1 MRFLPLG
8 STDTNRTLS
17 SYDSSVNVNFIG
29 TSCCDGTHE
38 STRLHCGSIRVLWYS
53 CLVSNGTTMIMPNV
67 AYWSNEAL
75 GRIKLYIL
83 QRCWNVQW
91 KPIVT
96 IPWSS
101 TQREHMVHASWPI
114 GPIGRNDA
122 RKAAE
127 SKMRTVTSIFSSV
140 IWSFNRWGHTAHIIL
155 IKISRSDEHY

>member
-1 MRFLPLG
+1 MKFWPLG

-17 SYDSSVNVNFIG
+17 SYDSSVNIIFIG
-29 TSCCDGTHE
+29 TSCCDGTQE

-75 GRIKLYIL
+75 DRIKPYTSAVLKCSMGAHSDHTLKFNPEGAYG
-83 QRCWNVQW
+83 
-91 KPIVT
+91 P
-96 IPWSS
+96 
-101 TQREHMVHASWPI
+101 ASCPI

-127 SKMRTVTSIFSSV
+127 SKMRTFTTILSSV
-140 IWSFNRWGHTAHIIL
+140 IWNFNRWGHTAHIIL